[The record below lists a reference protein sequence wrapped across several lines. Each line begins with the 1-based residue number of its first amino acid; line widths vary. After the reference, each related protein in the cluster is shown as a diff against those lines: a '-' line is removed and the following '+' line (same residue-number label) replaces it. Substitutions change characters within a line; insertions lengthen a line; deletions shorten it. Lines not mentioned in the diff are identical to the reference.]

1 LYNSNTKN
9 NINEKYNS
17 NLQHI
22 KLVKKLNFLTRAKKL
37 LFKVKVDEQQLS
49 LIAANLAQLYKA
61 GIPITTALELVADV
75 LHSKTYKDSL
85 GKVLMRIKQGNS
97 LSEGFSEFKELYPE
111 FFIGIIAIG
120 ENTGKLYFVLKGLN
134 VFYDKCFFIKKEI
147 KNASAYPKFIF
158 VSIIILTIFFL
169 NKILPNFCEIYNSMN
184 IKLPANCKGLY
195 DLNNFFK
202 NEPLL
207 VTITIS
213 SWTLIAGIL
222 FKYFANKISI
232 NNFTKINI
240 VKSFFEYIMVVL
252 FSIITSTGIN
262 ISQALESCENSIGF
276 DYLKKKI
283 RKINIDIL
291 NGKTLTESL
300 EKSGI
305 FSKYTLAIIKIGEE
319 SGTIN
324 VGFEE
329 LADNLERQLFQQIKK
344 YLSYISPIFMCIMA
358 VLVVTFMVGFLI
370 PLFNNMKSGI
380 RG

>member
-1 LYNSNTKN
+1 MS
-9 NINEKYNS
+9 
-17 NLQHI
+17 
-22 KLVKKLNFLTRAKKL
+22 
-37 LFKVKVDEQQLS
+37 
-49 LIAANLAQLYKA
+49 
-61 GIPITTALELVADV
+61 
-75 LHSKTYKDSL
+75 
-85 GKVLMRIKQGNS
+85 IKQGNS

-120 ENTGKLYFVLKGLN
+120 ENTGKLYSVLKGLN

-207 VTITIS
+207 TTITII

-262 ISQALESCENSIGF
+262 ISKALESCENSIGF

-300 EKSGI
+300 EKSGV

-344 YLSYISPIFMCIMA
+344 YLSYISPIFMFIMA
-358 VLVVTFMVGFLI
+358 ILVVIFMVGFLI
-370 PLFNNMKSGI
+370 PLFDNMKSGI